1 MTCEISSNLFFLY
14 MEGTLDFETYA
25 KILLDDVACLR
36 GGLALMKGKIES
48 KIEVRG
54 LNSFKS

>member
-1 MTCEISSNLFFLY
+1 

-25 KILLDDVACLR
+25 KIRLDDVACLR